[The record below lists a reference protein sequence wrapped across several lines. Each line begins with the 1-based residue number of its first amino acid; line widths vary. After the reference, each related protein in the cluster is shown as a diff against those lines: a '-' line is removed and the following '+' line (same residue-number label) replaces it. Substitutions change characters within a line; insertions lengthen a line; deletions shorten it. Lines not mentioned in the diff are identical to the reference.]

1 MLRAKLNL
9 NNKAV
14 IFLFFSEPLAYL
26 KKDEPNRN
34 TNQVN

>member
-26 KKDEPNRN
+26 KLK
-34 TNQVN
+34 Q

>member
-9 NNKAV
+9 NNNAV

-26 KKDEPNRN
+26 KLK
-34 TNQVN
+34 Q

>member
-14 IFLFFSEPLAYL
+14 IFLFFFEPLAYL
-26 KKDEPNRN
+26 KLK
-34 TNQVN
+34 Q

>member
-9 NNKAV
+9 NNNVV

-26 KKDEPNRN
+26 KLK
-34 TNQVN
+34 Q

>member
-9 NNKAV
+9 NKNAV

-26 KKDEPNRN
+26 KLKQDEKL
-34 TNQVN
+34 QQ